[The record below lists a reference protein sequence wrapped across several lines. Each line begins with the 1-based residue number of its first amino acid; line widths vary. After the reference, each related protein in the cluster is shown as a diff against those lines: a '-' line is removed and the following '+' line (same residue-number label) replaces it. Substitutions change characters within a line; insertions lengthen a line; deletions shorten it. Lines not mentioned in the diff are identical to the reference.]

1 MKRKGSLLM
10 AAGLLL
16 LAAALLLTLYNLY
29 DQRRA
34 AQAVR
39 QAAEQLAVLTA
50 EPSAAEPV
58 DEETAVPDYLLDPN
72 MEMPTETVDGL
83 DYIGIL
89 RIPALGL
96 ELPVVSEWSY
106 PALKVAPCR
115 YSGSAY
121 RDDLTVCAHN
131 YTSHFGGLKSLPEGS
146 DVTFTDM
153 DGNVFSYQTAAVE
166 VLPPTAIE
174 DMTDGGWPLTLFTC
188 TVGGQS
194 RVALRCLR
202 VSA

>member
-50 EPSAAEPV
+50 EPPVTSA

-89 RIPALGL
+89 CIPALGL

-121 RDDLTVCAHN
+121 LDDLTVCAHN
-131 YTSHFGGLKSLPEGS
+131 YTSHFGGLKTLPEGS

-202 VSA
+202 ASA